1 MIVIQEKNWNDLKP
15 YKTFLEHYGRQ
26 NMRWYQ
32 HIFGK
37 YQNHAKYSKGSSS
50 GSDKKTKAKEEKKA
64 ANEAK
69 AKAKAEKK
77 AADEAAK
84 KEKQRKDNLSSPT
97 KLYKHRKEYTYDE
110 INNAIKRFDLEKRLA
125 DLSQSNLD
133 RGANFIKT
141 LVNYTEN
148 GVKLYN
154 NAAKII
160 NSLNGDDALK
170 IIKGFDK
177 SDKKEN
183 KNNSSD
189 SNKNTNQDTS
199 NTNKRVEKVT
209 DKLTVEQAKY
219 NIKQTKF
226 NSQKL
231 TDEMRQYKK
240 DKKKK

>member
-1 MIVIQEKNWNDLKP
+1 MIVIQEKSWNDLKP

-50 GSDKKTKAKEEKKA
+50 GSDKKTKVKVEKKA

-69 AKAKAEKK
+69 VKAKAEKK

-84 KEKQRKDNLSSPT
+84 KEKQRKDNLTSPT

-133 RGANFIKT
+133 RGARFIKS
-141 LVNYTEN
+141 LVDYTDN

-160 NSLNGDDALK
+160 NSLNGNDALK
-170 IIKGFDK
+170 IIKD
-177 SDKKEN
+177 SDKKD
-183 KNNSSD
+183 KSSD
-189 SNKNTNQDTS
+189 ESKKIDDAM
-199 NTNKRVEKVT
+199 K
-209 DKLTVEQAKY
+209 KLNEAQR
-219 NIKQTKF
+219 KF
-226 NSQKL
+226 NEEKYKFESQKL
-231 TDEMRQYKK
+231 ADERKQFEEE
-240 DKKKK
+240 KKKYNKGKTSKK